1 MMRRLAIVLLM
12 GCKSDPG
19 GDAPK
24 VAVTVVP
31 AVDAAA
37 PESSSVA
44 TDSAVPEAS
53 VPPGPLKK
61 RDFATVMA
69 RRTLQLRKVCLEPNG
84 ATAADCVTLEIR
96 VDPGGTASRVMV
108 LKSGPPLVTS
118 CLMTRVRTFRFP
130 ASEEGGTFPFS
141 ICGP

>member
-1 MMRRLAIVLLM
+1 MMRWLALALLV

-19 GDAPK
+19 NESPK

-31 AVDAAA
+31 PIDAAA
-37 PESSSVA
+37 PQE
-44 TDSAVPEAS
+44 SAVAKDADVPDV

-61 RDFATVMA
+61 RDFATVMT
-69 RRTLQLRKVCLEPNG
+69 RRTLQLRKTCLEPNG

-96 VDPGGTASRVMV
+96 VDPGGYVTRTMV
-108 LKSGPPLVTS
+108 LKSGPPMITG
-118 CLMTRVRTFRFP
+118 CLMTTVRGFRFP
-130 ASEEGGTFPFS
+130 ATEQGGTFPFS